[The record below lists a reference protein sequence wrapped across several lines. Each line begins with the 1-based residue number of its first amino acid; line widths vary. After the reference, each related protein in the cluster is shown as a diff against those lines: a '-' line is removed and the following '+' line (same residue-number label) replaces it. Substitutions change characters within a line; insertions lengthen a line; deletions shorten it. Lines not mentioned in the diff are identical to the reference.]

1 MASIYYG
8 VDKGGSVQTD
18 VTRSTSTTSKEWE
31 AVVDDGWSLLEQ
43 IEAAKA
49 YLQYLISRT
58 QP

>member
-1 MASIYYG
+1 MANVYYG

-18 VTRSTSTTSKEWE
+18 VTRSTSTTSKAFEV
-31 AVVDDGWSLLEQ
+31 VVDDAWTLLEQ
-43 IEAAKA
+43 IEAAQA